1 MSGKEIWFERSDG
14 RRIATTEGS
23 AACELMSRDG
33 GFRRLGGSGGDVEPD
48 LNAVRAEVDLT
59 KFKKAELLEYAAER
73 GIEVSPKA
81 TAAAIIEV
89 IKAAKA
95 EAEQEA

>member
-1 MSGKEIWFERSDG
+1 MSGRELWYLRGDG
-14 RRIATTEGS
+14 QKLAVIEGS
-23 AACELMSRDG
+23 TAHGLIVRDG
-33 GFRRLGGSGGDVEPD
+33 GFTPLGRDGEIEPD